1 MEEEMEEVTMLG
13 TGESPTSLPS
23 PDEEGSKLMAPVCV
37 SPGMMGAL
45 EGRGK
50 HRRWLHLSEASAPS
64 SFSVSVGL
72 GGSPPVTVDKVEEA
86 SVEMVVEGVE
96 GVAEAV
102 TEVTEVEGVEWV
114 TKSRPMTPASR
125 RGPLNCGRSCL
136 RR

>member
-1 MEEEMEEVTMLG
+1 MEEETTLGREEF
-13 TGESPTSLPS
+13 PTSLPS
-23 PDEEGSKLMAPVCV
+23 ADEEVSKSTARLGV
-37 SPGMMGAL
+37 SPGLVGAL

-50 HRRWLHLSEASAPS
+50 HRRWEHPSEASVPS